1 MYVWCAYDVLTSFFL
16 FFFLSLV
23 ALAEVVVV
31 VGLSGPKG
39 CMTHFHSLSLFLSL
53 TGTRA
58 MAGGAVRDAT
68 WEGGL
73 LEALGLD
80 GGYTPQHSTTHVSTS
95 IPLRRKGDKLV
106 LM

>member
-1 MYVWCAYDVLTSFFL
+1 MWGFVRACEVSMMGLTSFFL

-23 ALAEVVVV
+23 ALVEVVVV
-31 VGLSGPKG
+31 TALSGPKG

-80 GGYTPQHSTTHVSTS
+80 GGYTPPHSTRQDMSAL
-95 IPLRRKGDKLV
+95 PLT
-106 LM
+106 